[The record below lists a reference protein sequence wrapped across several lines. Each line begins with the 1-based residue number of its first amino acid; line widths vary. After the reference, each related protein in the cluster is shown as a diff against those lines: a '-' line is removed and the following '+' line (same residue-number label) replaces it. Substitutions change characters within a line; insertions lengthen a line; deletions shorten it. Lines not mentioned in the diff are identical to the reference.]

1 MDLAVWVVFLISDD
15 KNFLANLIIPEK
27 LKIRML
33 TLDEILARF
42 S

>member
-1 MDLAVWVVFLISDD
+1 MDLAVWAVFLVSDD
-15 KNFLANLIIPEK
+15 KNFLANLIIAEK

-33 TLDEILARF
+33 NLDEILARF